1 VSDRLGV
8 SDRVLHLIRH
18 GRSDQSSTTI
28 IDTPRGRQWDPPLDE
43 LGREQARRLSVRL
56 ALLDPAPAAVYCSPL
71 RRTRET
77 VAPYAERAGVEVR
90 FDDDLIEANIGA
102 WEGKPFE
109 EIVAS
114 DEDILPLIR
123 ASRAIWSHAPGGEAF
138 DAFQGRARRAIG
150 AILERHPEGDVVV
163 ICHGGVINAYIGPLL
178 GIHHEMFFIP
188 ENTSVSSVE
197 LDERGARVRFLNDI
211 LHLTDPQLFGD
222 VVPRD

>member
-1 VSDRLGV
+1 M
-8 SDRVLHLIRH
+8 
-18 GRSDQSSTTI
+18 SSTTMI
-28 IDTPRGRQWDPPLDE
+28 ETPRGPQWDPPLDE
-43 LGREQARRLSVRL
+43 HGREQALRVSLRL
-56 ALLDPAPAAVYCSPL
+56 ALLEPPPAAVYCSPL

-77 VAPYAERAGVEVR
+77 VAPYAERSGLEVR
-90 FDDDLIEANIGA
+90 FDDDLMEANIGA

-123 ASRAIWSHAPGGEAF
+123 ASRAIWSRAPGGESF
-138 DAFQGRARRAIG
+138 DAFQGRVRRAIDG
-150 AILERHPEGDVVV
+150 ILERHPDGDVVV
-163 ICHGGVINAYIGPLL
+163 ICHGGVINAYLGPLL
-178 GIHHEMFFIP
+178 GIRQEMFFIP

-222 VVPRD
+222 VAPRD

>member
-1 VSDRLGV
+1 MSA
-8 SDRVLHLIRH
+8 
-18 GRSDQSSTTI
+18 TTM

-43 LGREQARRLSVRL
+43 LGGEQARRVSLRL
-56 ALLDPAPAAVYCSPL
+56 ALLDPPPAAVYCSPL

-77 VAPYAERAGVEVR
+77 VAPYAGRTGIEVR
-90 FDDDLIEANIGA
+90 YDDDLMEANIGA

-123 ASRAIWSHAPGGEAF
+123 ASRAIWSRAPGGETF
-138 DAFQGRARRAIG
+138 DAFQRRVRGAID
-150 AILERHPEGDVVV
+150 AILERHPEGDIVVV
-163 ICHGGVINAYIGPLL
+163 CHGGVINAYLGPLL
-178 GIHHEMFFIP
+178 GIDHEMFFIP

-222 VVPRD
+222 AVPPD